1 MSSSIKAVLV
11 FLLQTD
17 VFTLNVQVAVGK
29 IPALVLVSSDK
40 TVIQE
45 QILAETTSQTKD
57 SQATALVA
65 LMETLQ
71 TCGDSASLQK
81 YVTRQFWTLLGSS
94 RITVLINHE
103 HMAHDI

>member
-57 SQATALVA
+57 SQATALV
-65 LMETLQ
+65 
-71 TCGDSASLQK
+71 CSDGDSTNMWRLCIAPKVCHSTILDTSGFFKDHSFDQ
-81 YVTRQFWTLLGSS
+81 S
-94 RITVLINHE
+94 R
-103 HMAHDI
+103 AHGT